1 MGGAAPGDQYH
12 NILFEN
18 PGCGNHWLSLKLSGK
33 QTNRAAIGARIKVV
47 TTGSKP
53 LTIQRQVSSGSSW
66 GANPLEQHIG
76 LGKAER
82 IALLE
87 IHWPTSGKTQIFRD
101 LAADQAIQV
110 TEFDDQFRILPRKP
124 VPQP

>member
-1 MGGAAPGDQYH
+1 M
-12 NILFEN
+12 
-18 PGCGNHWLSLKLSGK
+18 
-33 QTNRAAIGARIKVV
+33 
-47 TTGSKP
+47 TTGPQP
-53 LTIQRQVSSGSSW
+53 LAIHRHVSSGSSW

-82 IALLE
+82 IERLE
-87 IHWPTSGKTQIFRD
+87 VHWPTSGKTQIFRD

-110 TEFDDQFRILPRKP
+110 TEFDDQLRILPRKP